1 MLDLGGPKRAGYFN
15 AGMTKHV
22 GAELCEDFVEVQGVA
37 TIIRV
42 LGLTKLLFS
51 GRFERAQMA
60 IGPYQNCGFF
70 FITGSHL
77 LVCDRFYSISKY
89 ISLEARSID
98 HVLI

>member
-1 MLDLGGPKRAGYFN
+1 
-15 AGMTKHV
+15 MTKHV
-22 GAELCEDFVEVQGVA
+22 GAELYEDSVEVQGVA

-42 LGLTKLLFS
+42 LGLTKLFFF
-51 GRFERAQMA
+51 RFERAQMA